1 MGLHHDILVEQPLG
15 RIMSILGKGYL
26 QLLRAK
32 LRHLDIDRNFHALVL
47 IESGKGIIT
56 QQELALLLDTDKVSI
71 VRIVDY
77 LSDKGYVERIRNSG
91 DHRKHC
97 LLLTMKAKQA
107 LPEIRNA
114 IGDVNK
120 MVLQGLDSSRIS
132 EFRKDL
138 ELIKVNIT
146 ANSNNA

>member
-1 MGLHHDILVEQPLG
+1 MDFKHDIPVEQPLG

-32 LRHLDIDRNFHALVL
+32 LQHLDIDRNFYALVL
-47 IESGKGIIT
+47 IESGEGTIT
-56 QQELALLLDTDKVSI
+56 QQELALFLDTDKVSI

-91 DHRKHC
+91 DRRKHY
-97 LLLTMKAKQA
+97 LVLSMKAKQA
-107 LPEIRNA
+107 LPEIRKA
-114 IGDVNK
+114 ITDVNK
-120 MVLQGLDSSRIS
+120 MVLEGLDNSRIS
-132 EFRKDL
+132 GFREDL

>member
-15 RIMSILGKGYL
+15 RIMSLLGKGYL

-32 LRHLDIDRNFHALVL
+32 LQHLDIDRNFHALVL
-47 IESGKGIIT
+47 IESGEGTIT
-56 QQELALLLDTDKVSI
+56 QQDLALFLDTDKVSI

-77 LSDKGYVERIRNSG
+77 LSEKGYVERIRNSG
-91 DHRKHC
+91 DRRKHS
-97 LLLTMKAKQA
+97 LVLTTKAKQA
-107 LPEIRNA
+107 LPDIRRA

-120 MVLQGLDSSRIS
+120 MVLKGLGSSRIS
-132 EFRKDL
+132 EFREDL

-146 ANSNNA
+146 VNSNNA